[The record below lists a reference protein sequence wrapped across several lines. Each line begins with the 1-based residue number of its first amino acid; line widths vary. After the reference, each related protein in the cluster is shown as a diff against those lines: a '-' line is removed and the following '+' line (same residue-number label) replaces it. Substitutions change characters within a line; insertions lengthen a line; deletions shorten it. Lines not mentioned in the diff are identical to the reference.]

1 MNTAQT
7 SKVSI
12 TSYIVGFALAVI
24 LTLIAYS
31 VVVAHLLHGGM
42 VIAAIMTLAVVQLMV
57 QLVFFLHLGRGKS
70 AKWNVTAFLFMAIIL
85 VIIVAG
91 SLWIMHNLDYNMQM
105 TPQEMDKYMKQQSN
119 AGF

>member
-1 MNTAQT
+1 MKANHVTKMSTAPY
-7 SKVSI
+7 V
-12 TSYIVGFALAVI
+12 VGFI
-24 LTLIAYS
+24 
-31 VVVAHLLHGGM
+31 
-42 VIAAIMTLAVVQLMV
+42 LAVVLTLLAYLVVVNHWLSGGMLVAAIIALAIVQLVV

-70 AKWNVTAFLFMAIIL
+70 ARWNVAAFLFMALIL

-105 TPQEMDKYMKQQSN
+105 TPGEMDKYMKQESN